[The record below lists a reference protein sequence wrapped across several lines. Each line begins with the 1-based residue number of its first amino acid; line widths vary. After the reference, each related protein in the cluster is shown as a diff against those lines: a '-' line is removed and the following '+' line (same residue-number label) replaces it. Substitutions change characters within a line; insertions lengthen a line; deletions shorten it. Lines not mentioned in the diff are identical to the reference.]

1 MIVIGGVFVSNER
14 DRECGDQARKER
26 SLIHLCGTLAFAK
39 TGLIARGH
47 FNGGAAARPALDQ
60 GSPESSSRL
69 MKVPP
74 SRDLIFFSN
83 LASSCRA
90 SSRHSLSISTLM
102 DSRKD
107 GPIWIYLREFFKIR

>member
-1 MIVIGGVFVSNER
+1 MSACSMIVIGGVFVSNER

-47 FNGGAAARPALDQ
+47 FNEGAAARPALDQ

-74 SRDLIFFSN
+74 SRDRIYFLLFN
-83 LASSCRA
+83 ASIRVNA
-90 SSRHSLSISTLM
+90 RSIS
-102 DSRKD
+102 
-107 GPIWIYLREFFKIR
+107 